1 MTAREECTCIKLPGG
16 GRLPMDDCP
25 VHSKGGDQNNERK
38 APDVAEPRS
47 ELLHHFRIGSNYC
60 ERCGIH
66 VMSPSTDDPCVDT
79 VRSAPGPSVHH
90 DETHGYH
97 TADGE
102 PVGAVMAEL
111 REYVKLSRGYDGV
124 PRTVLVNAIAEIER
138 LEGERDGACHHI
150 NLQIKRAEKAEA
162 ENAKLR
168 ETLERLDD
176 ELSEPLWLDVALPR
190 LRKMIANALAAKS
203 LEESLKSNRS
213 TLNTDKV

>member
-138 LEGERDGACHHI
+138 LRTECQEWGNIAFALQDGYREALITIADRLEDAGCQCDASDEYVYKC
-150 NLQIKRAEKAEA
+150 NLC
-162 ENAKLR
+162 
-168 ETLERLDD
+168 
-176 ELSEPLWLDVALPR
+176 VAND
-190 LRKMIANALAAKS
+190 A
-203 LEESLKSNRS
+203 LKSTIS
-213 TLNTDKV
+213 TLNPDKV

>member
-1 MTAREECTCIKLPGG
+1 MTAREECTCVKLPGG

-25 VHSKGGDQNNERK
+25 EHSRGGGQNNERK

-47 ELLHHFRIGSNYC
+47 RRTWL
-60 ERCGIH
+60 RCPRCKAMLYEMTGILPTDEY
-66 VMSPSTDDPCVDT
+66 SLKECGRCDDPMYDYT
-79 VRSAPGPSVHH
+79 RDAPGPS
-90 DETHGYH
+90 D
-97 TADGE
+97 
-102 PVGAVMAEL
+102 VMAEL

-162 ENAKLR
+162 ENNKLR

-190 LRKMIANALAAKS
+190 LRKMIANAVAAKS
-203 LEESLKSNRS
+203 LEGK
-213 TLNTDKV
+213 